1 MKYFVRERQLSKM
14 RIEISAY
21 EDDVEF
27 GVNCCDTESKGESS
41 QVPRRRKLGHMFG
54 AIERSKER
62 LNIQDYSI
70 SQTSL
75 EQIFNQFASQQDE
88 EKGIV
93 I

>member
-1 MKYFVRERQLSKM
+1 M

-21 EDDVEF
+21 EDDIEF
-27 GVNCCDTESKGESS
+27 GVSSDNESKRDPN
-41 QVPRRRKLGHMFG
+41 QLPTRRKLGHMFG
-54 AIERSKER
+54 TIERSKDK
-62 LNIQDYSI
+62 LKIQDYSI

-75 EQIFNQFASQQDE
+75 EQIFNQFACQQDE